1 MNKENKKN
9 INNKINYFL
18 ENSYFDIQGLDP
30 TSITENQIARLLTK
44 VAVGSVTVLW
54 SILELKNL
62 IKFRKDL
69 KG

>member
-1 MNKENKKN
+1 MKN
-9 INNKINYFL
+9 TKTKLSDKVNYFL

-44 VAVGSVTVLW
+44 VTVGSVTVLW
-54 SILELKNL
+54 SILELRNL

>member
-1 MNKENKKN
+1 MKN
-9 INNKINYFL
+9 TEIKLSDKVNYFL

-44 VAVGSVTVLW
+44 VTVGSVTVLW
-54 SILELKNL
+54 SILELRNL

>member
-1 MNKENKKN
+1 MNKAQLNDK
-9 INNKINYFL
+9 INNFL
-18 ENSYFDIQGLDP
+18 ENSYFDVQGLDP

-44 VAVGSVTVLW
+44 ITVGSVTVLW
-54 SILELKNL
+54 SIVELKNL

>member
-1 MNKENKKN
+1 MNETKTKL
-9 INNKINYFL
+9 NNKINYFL
-18 ENSYFDIQGLDP
+18 ENSYFDIQGLGP

>member
-1 MNKENKKN
+1 MKNTKEKL
-9 INNKINYFL
+9 NNKINYFL

-44 VAVGSVTVLW
+44 VTVGSVTVLW
-54 SILELKNL
+54 SILELRNL

>member
-1 MNKENKKN
+1 MKNKQTK
-9 INNKINYFL
+9 INDKINYFL
-18 ENSYFDIQGLDP
+18 ENSYFDIHGLDP

-44 VAVGSVTVLW
+44 VTVGSVTVLW
-54 SILELKNL
+54 SIFELRNL

>member
-1 MNKENKKN
+1 MKN
-9 INNKINYFL
+9 TEIKLSDKINYFL

-44 VAVGSVTVLW
+44 VTVGSVTVLW
-54 SILELKNL
+54 SILELRNL